1 MSRRPQVLVHHG
13 AVSCYIWIS
22 RAGDLSAVGH
32 EALDQRQLLLATL
45 PPFQLQTRL
54 ACGIGV
60 TMLVLFVVTLRYVN
74 VQLPRVDA
82 FIPIHAIT
90 TLINDLITAI
100 LLFSM
105 YSIERQRTL
114 LVLASGY
121 LFTSLIVIPWA
132 LTFPGLF
139 TPTGFLGP
147 GLQTTAW
154 LYTSWH
160 IGSPLILI
168 VAVLLKDSDSK
179 PSESRRSPV
188 AAVGL
193 SIAVAIATVCG
204 LTWITIAGERFL
216 PRIVLPDGI
225 HLNQSLASSLS
236 GLIMVLAGGALALLW
251 IKRRSVLDL
260 WLMVVCCAWLLETAT
275 ATLFVG
281 ARYQLGWY
289 AGRSF
294 GIAATFVVLL
304 VLLSETLLLYAN
316 LARSIMRQ
324 RNERH
329 ARQIAMDAMAASIA
343 HEIRQ
348 PLASIVLNGET
359 ALDCLTGATSN
370 LDEARD
376 ALRCVIDDSHR
387 ASAVISGIRSM
398 FQKGAHGQIL
408 MDVNELVRE
417 TLAMIDLDLRT
428 YGISVKTDLRDGVLQ
443 LSGDRGQLQQV
454 LLNLISNA
462 IEAMNSVTD
471 RARNLQV
478 RTNVVEGS
486 SDVVVTVEDSGTGLG
501 GEDKDRIFEP
511 FFTTKST
518 GTGVGLTICRVI
530 IESHGGS
537 LVAFANKPHGAIF
550 EVTLPS
556 GDL

>member
-1 MSRRPQVLVHHG
+1 MV
-13 AVSCYIWIS
+13 
-22 RAGDLSAVGH
+22 H

-45 PPFQLQTRL
+45 PPSRLQIRL
-54 ACGIGV
+54 AGGIV
-60 TMLVLFVVTLRYVN
+60 ATMLVLFVVTLRYVN
-74 VQLPRVDA
+74 VPLPRVDA

-90 TLINDLITAI
+90 TLINDLITAL
-100 LLFSM
+100 LLFSQ
-105 YSIERQRTL
+105 YSIARRRML

-121 LFTSLIVIPWA
+121 LFTSLMVIPWA

-139 TPTGFLGP
+139 APTGLLGP

-168 VAVLLKDSDSK
+168 VAVLLNNSDSK
-179 PSESRRSPV
+179 PGEPRRSPV
-188 AAVGL
+188 AAVSL
-193 SIAVAIATVCG
+193 SVAAATAAACG
-204 LTWITIAGERFL
+204 LTWITITGERFL
-216 PRIVLPDGI
+216 PEIVQPDGI
-225 HLNQSLASSLS
+225 HLNQTLASSLS
-236 GLIMVLAGGALALLW
+236 GLIMVLAGGALVLLW
-251 IKRRSVLDL
+251 IRRRSVLDL

-281 ARYQLGWY
+281 ARYELGWY

-304 VLLSETLLLYAN
+304 MLLSETLVLYAN
-316 LARSIMRQ
+316 LARSILRQ
-324 RNERH
+324 RNERD

-359 ALDCLTGATSN
+359 ALFCLTGATSN
-370 LDEARD
+370 LDVARD
-376 ALRCVIDDSHR
+376 ALRCVVDDSHR
-387 ASAVISGIRSM
+387 ASAVIKGIRSM
-398 FQKGAHGQIL
+398 FQKGAHGKIL
-408 MDVNELVRE
+408 LDINELVRD
-417 TLAMIDLDLRT
+417 TLKMVDLDLRT
-428 YGISVKTDLRDGVLQ
+428 YGILAETDLRNGAPQ
-443 LSGDRGQLQQV
+443 LLGDRGQLQQV
-454 LLNLISNA
+454 FLNLISNA
-462 IEAMNSVTD
+462 IEAMSPVTD

-478 RTNVVEGS
+478 RTRVVQGS

-511 FFTTKST
+511 FFTTKSA
-518 GTGVGLTICRVI
+518 GTGVGLTICQMI

-537 LVAFANKPHGAIF
+537 LVASANKPYGAIF

>member
-1 MSRRPQVLVHHG
+1 MASSH
-13 AVSCYIWIS
+13 ATWIS
-22 RAGDLSAVGH
+22 HARDISAVVH

-45 PPFQLQTRL
+45 PPSQLQTRL
-54 ACGIGV
+54 ACGIVV

-100 LLFSM
+100 LLFSQ
-105 YSIERQRTL
+105 YSIERRRTL

-139 TPTGFLGP
+139 APTGLLGP

-193 SIAVAIATVCG
+193 SIAVATATVCG

-251 IKRRSVLDL
+251 IRRRSVLDL

-281 ARYQLGWY
+281 ARYELGWY

-304 VLLSETLLLYAN
+304 VLLSETLVLYAN

-348 PLASIVLNGET
+348 PLGHHIQWRNGLALLKRQTPDLNEACCVFDDMSTT
-359 ALDCLTGATSN
+359 AA
-370 LDEARD
+370 A
-376 ALRCVIDDSHR
+376 
-387 ASAVISGIRSM
+387 
-398 FQKGAHGQIL
+398 
-408 MDVNELVRE
+408 
-417 TLAMIDLDLRT
+417 
-428 YGISVKTDLRDGVLQ
+428 
-443 LSGDRGQLQQV
+443 
-454 LLNLISNA
+454 
-462 IEAMNSVTD
+462 
-471 RARNLQV
+471 
-478 RTNVVEGS
+478 
-486 SDVVVTVEDSGTGLG
+486 
-501 GEDKDRIFEP
+501 
-511 FFTTKST
+511 
-518 GTGVGLTICRVI
+518 
-530 IESHGGS
+530 
-537 LVAFANKPHGAIF
+537 
-550 EVTLPS
+550 
-556 GDL
+556 

>member
-1 MSRRPQVLVHHG
+1 MASSH
-13 AVSCYIWIS
+13 ATWIS
-22 RAGDLSAVGH
+22 HARDISAVVDQ
-32 EALDQRQLLLATL
+32 ALDQRPLLLASL
-45 PPFQLQTRL
+45 PPSQLQTRL
-54 ACGIGV
+54 ACGIVV

-100 LLFSM
+100 LLFSQ
-105 YSIERQRTL
+105 YSIERRRTL

-139 TPTGFLGP
+139 TPAGLLGL

-160 IGSPLILI
+160 IASPLILI
-168 VAVLLKDSDSK
+168 VAVLLKVSDSK
-179 PSESRRSPV
+179 PSEPRRSPGT
-188 AAVGL
+188 AIGL
-193 SIAVAIATVCG
+193 SIAVATATVCG
-204 LTWITIAGERFL
+204 LTWITISGEWFL

-225 HLNQSLASSLS
+225 HLNQSIASSLS
-236 GLIMVLAGGALALLW
+236 GLIMALAGGALALLW
-251 IKRRSVLDL
+251 IRRRSVLDL
-260 WLMVVCCAWLLETAT
+260 WLMVVCCAWLLETVT

-281 ARYQLGWY
+281 AQFQLGWY

-294 GIAATFVVLL
+294 GIASTFVVLL
-304 VLLSETLLLYAN
+304 VLLSETLILYAS
-316 LARSIMRQ
+316 LAQSIIRQ
-324 RNERH
+324 RNESR

-348 PLASIVLNGET
+348 PLAAIALNSET
-359 ALDCLTGATSN
+359 ALFYVNGATPD
-370 LDEARD
+370 LDEVRA
-376 ALRCVIDDSHR
+376 ALRCVVDDSHR

-408 MDVNELVRE
+408 LDVNELIRE
-417 TLAMIDLDLRT
+417 TLTITDLDLRT
-428 YGISVKTDLRDGVLQ
+428 HGISVETDLRNGVPQ

-454 LLNLISNA
+454 FLNLILNA
-462 IEAMNSVTD
+462 IEAMSSVTD

-478 RTNVVEGS
+478 RTNVVQES

-501 GEDKDRIFEP
+501 GKDKERIFEP

-530 IESHGGS
+530 IESMAEAS
-537 LVAFANKPHGAIF
+537 
-550 EVTLPS
+550 
-556 GDL
+556 

>member
-1 MSRRPQVLVHHG
+1 M
-13 AVSCYIWIS
+13 
-22 RAGDLSAVGH
+22 GH

-45 PPFQLQTRL
+45 PPSQLQSRL
-54 ACGIGV
+54 ACGIVV

-82 FIPIHAIT
+82 FIPIHAVT

-100 LLFSM
+100 LLYSM
-105 YSIERQRTL
+105 YSIERRRTL

-139 TPTGFLGP
+139 APAGLLGP

-160 IGSPLILI
+160 IGSPLILL
-168 VAVLLKDSDSK
+168 VAVLLKDPDSK
-179 PSESRRSPV
+179 PSESWRSPLV
-188 AAVGL
+188 AIGL

-204 LTWITIAGERFL
+204 LTWITIAGEQFL
-216 PRIVLPDGI
+216 PRIVQPDGI
-225 HLNQSLASSLS
+225 RLNQVLASSLS
-236 GLIMVLAGGALALLW
+236 GLIMVLSGGALALLW
-251 IKRRSVLDL
+251 MRRRSVLDL

-281 ARYQLGWY
+281 ARYELGWY

-294 GIAATFVVLL
+294 GIAATFIVLL
-304 VLLSETLLLYAN
+304 VLLSETLILYAS
-316 LARSIMRQ
+316 LARSIARQ

-329 ARQIAMDAMAASIA
+329 ARKIAMDAMAASIV
-343 HEIRQ
+343 HEINQ
-348 PLASIVLNGET
+348 PLGAMIINAGTGLSLLKSTPPDLNEACT
-359 ALDCLTGATSN
+359 ALDDIVNDGRRMN
-370 LDEARD
+370 EI
-376 ALRCVIDDSHR
+376 VG
-387 ASAVISGIRSM
+387 GIRSM
-398 FQKGAHGQIL
+398 FKKGARGRL
-408 MDVNELVRE
+408 LLDVNELVRE
-417 TLAMIDLDLRT
+417 TLTMLDLDLRT
-428 YGISVKTDLRDGVLQ
+428 YGISVKTDLSNGIPQ

-454 LLNLISNA
+454 FLNLISNA
-462 IEAMNSVTD
+462 IEAMSSLTD

-478 RTNVVEGS
+478 RTNVVQGS

-537 LVAFANKPHGAIF
+537 LVALANRPYGAIL

-556 GDL
+556 DDL

>member
-1 MSRRPQVLVHHG
+1 MSGGPRSLFTMASSH
-13 AVSCYIWIS
+13 ATWIS
-22 RAGDLSAVGH
+22 HARDISAVVH
-32 EALDQRQLLLATL
+32 EALDQRQLLLASL
-45 PPFQLQTRL
+45 PPSQLQNRL
-54 ACGIGV
+54 ACGIVV

-90 TLINDLITAI
+90 TLINDLITAG
-100 LLFSM
+100 LLFFQ
-105 YSIERQRTL
+105 YSIERRRTL

-139 TPTGFLGP
+139 APTGLLGP

-154 LYTSWH
+154 LYVSWH

-179 PSESRRSPV
+179 PSESWRSPA

-193 SIAVAIATVCG
+193 SIAVATATVCG

-251 IKRRSVLDL
+251 IRRRSVLDL

-281 ARYQLGWY
+281 ARYELGWY

-304 VLLSETLLLYAN
+304 VLLSETLILYAN
-316 LARSIMRQ
+316 LARSIVRQ

-348 PLASIVLNGET
+348 PLASIALNGET
-359 ALDCLTGATSN
+359 ALHCLTGATSN

-376 ALRCVIDDSHR
+376 ALRCVVDDSHR

-408 MDVNELVRE
+408 LDVNELVRE
-417 TLAMIDLDLRT
+417 TLTMIDLDLRT
-428 YGISVKTDLRDGVLQ
+428 YGISVKADLRDGVLH

-454 LLNLISNA
+454 FLNLISNA

-478 RTNVVEGS
+478 RTNVVQES
-486 SDVVVTVEDSGTGLG
+486 SDVVVTVEDSGTGLE

-537 LVAFANKPHGAIF
+537 LKALANKPYGAIF

>member
-1 MSRRPQVLVHHG
+1 MASSHATYESVARGSL
-13 AVSCYIWIS
+13 
-22 RAGDLSAVGH
+22 AVGH

-45 PPFQLQTRL
+45 PPSQLQTRL
-54 ACGIGV
+54 ACGIVV

-105 YSIERQRTL
+105 YSIVRRRGL
-114 LVLASGY
+114 LVLASAY

-139 TPTGFLGP
+139 SPTGLLGP

-168 VAVLLKDSDSK
+168 VAVLLKDSDSEL
-179 PSESRRSPV
+179 SESRRSPV
-188 AAVGL
+188 AAVSL
-193 SIAVAIATVCG
+193 SVAFAIATVCG
-204 LTWITIAGERFL
+204 LTWVTIAGDRFL
-216 PRIVLPDGI
+216 PRIVQPDGI
-225 HLNQSLASSLS
+225 HLNQILASSLS
-236 GLIMVLAGGALALLW
+236 ALIMVLAGGALALLW

-281 ARYQLGWY
+281 ARFELGWY

-304 VLLSETLLLYAN
+304 VLLSETLVLYAS
-316 LARSIMRQ
+316 LARSIIRQ

-329 ARQIAMDAMAASIA
+329 ARKIAMDAMAASIV
-343 HEIRQ
+343 HEINQ
-348 PLASIVLNGET
+348 PLAAMIINAET
-359 ALDCLTGATSN
+359 GLSLLKGPAPDLI
-370 LDEARD
+370 EARS
-376 ALRCVIDDSHR
+376 VFDDIVNDGR
-387 ASAVISGIRSM
+387 RMNQIVVGIRSM
-398 FQKGAHGQIL
+398 FKKGAHGQIL
-408 MDVNELVRE
+408 LDVNELVRE

-428 YGISVKTDLRDGVLQ
+428 YGISVKTDLRNGVPQ
-443 LSGDRGQLQQV
+443 LLGDRGQLQQV
-454 LLNLISNA
+454 FLNLISNA
-462 IEAMNSVTD
+462 IEAMGPVTD

-478 RTNVVEGS
+478 CTNVVPES

-537 LVAFANKPHGAIF
+537 LVALANKPYGAIF

>member
-1 MSRRPQVLVHHG
+1 MLHG
-13 AVSCYIWIS
+13 LATRGIPV
-22 RAGDLSAVGH
+22 VVH
-32 EALDQRQLLLATL
+32 EALDQRPLLLASL
-45 PPFQLQTRL
+45 PPSRLQNRL
-54 ACGIGV
+54 ACGIVV

-100 LLFSM
+100 LLFSQ
-105 YSIERQRTL
+105 YSIERRRTL

-121 LFTSLIVIPWA
+121 LFTALIVIPWA

-139 TPTGFLGP
+139 APTGLLGP

-168 VAVLLKDSDSK
+168 VAVLLKDTESK
-179 PSESRRSPV
+179 QSESGRSPI
-188 AAVGL
+188 ATVGL
-193 SIAVAIATVCG
+193 SIAVATATVCAVVCG
-204 LTWITIAGERFL
+204 LTWITIAGERLL
-216 PRIVLPDGI
+216 PTIVLPDGI
-225 HLNQSLASSLS
+225 HLNQSVASSLS

-251 IKRRSVLDL
+251 IRRRSVLDL

-304 VLLSETLLLYAN
+304 VLLSETLILYAS

-348 PLASIVLNGET
+348 PLASIALNGET
-359 ALDCLTGATSN
+359 ALHCLTGATSD

-376 ALRCVIDDSHR
+376 ALRCVVDDSHR

-408 MDVNELVRE
+408 LDVNDLVRE
-417 TLAMIDLDLRT
+417 TLTMVDLDLRT
-428 YGISVKTDLRDGVLQ
+428 YGISVKTDLHNGVLQ

-454 LLNLISNA
+454 FLNLISNA

-478 RTNVVEGS
+478 RTDQKS
-486 SDVVVTVEDSGTGLG
+486 SHIVVTVEDSGTGLE

-530 IESHGGS
+530 
-537 LVAFANKPHGAIF
+537 
-550 EVTLPS
+550 
-556 GDL
+556 

>member
-1 MSRRPQVLVHHG
+1 MASSHATYGLV
-13 AVSCYIWIS
+13 
-22 RAGDLSAVGH
+22 AGDLSVVAQ
-32 EALDQRQLLLATL
+32 EPLDQRQLLLATL
-45 PPFQLQTRL
+45 PPSQLQTQL
-54 ACGIGV
+54 ACGIVV

-74 VQLPRVDA
+74 VQLPRIDA

-105 YSIERQRTL
+105 YSIVRRRAL

-139 TPTGFLGP
+139 SPTGLLGP

-168 VAVLLKDSDSK
+168 IAVLLKDSDNE
-179 PSESRRSPV
+179 PSESRLSAV
-188 AAVGL
+188 AAIGL
-193 SIAVAIATVCG
+193 SVAVAIATVCV
-204 LTWITIAGERFL
+204 LTWITIAGDRFL
-216 PRIVLPDGI
+216 PRIVQLDGI
-225 HLNQSLASSLS
+225 HLNQILASSLS
-236 GLIMVLAGGALALLW
+236 GLIMVLAGGALTLLW
-251 IKRRSVLDL
+251 TRRRSVLDL

-281 ARYQLGWY
+281 ARYELGWY

-304 VLLSETLLLYAN
+304 VLLSETLVLYAS
-316 LARSIMRQ
+316 LARSIIRQ

-329 ARQIAMDAMAASIA
+329 AQKIAMDAMAASIV
-343 HEIRQ
+343 HEINQ
-348 PLASIVLNGET
+348 PLGAMIINAETGLSLLKSPAPDLNEACSVFDDIVNDGRRMNEII
-359 ALDCLTGATSN
+359 G
-370 LDEARD
+370 
-376 ALRCVIDDSHR
+376 
-387 ASAVISGIRSM
+387 GIRSM
-398 FQKGAHGQIL
+398 FKKGAHGQML
-408 MDVNELVRE
+408 LDVNELIRE
-417 TLAMIDLDLRT
+417 TITMIDLDLRT
-428 YGISVKTDLRDGVLQ
+428 YGISVKTDLRNGVPQ
-443 LSGDRGQLQQV
+443 LLGDRGQLQQV
-454 LLNLISNA
+454 FLNLISNA
-462 IEAMNSVTD
+462 IEAMSSVTD

-478 RTNVVEGS
+478 RTNVVPKS
-486 SDVVVTVEDSGTGLG
+486 SDVVVTVEDSGPGLG
-501 GEDKDRIFEP
+501 SEDKNRIFEP

-518 GTGVGLTICRVI
+518 GTGVGLAICRVI

-537 LVAFANKPHGAIF
+537 LVALANKPYGAIF
-550 EVTLPS
+550 EVTLPN

>member
-1 MSRRPQVLVHHG
+1 MGFSTV
-13 AVSCYIWIS
+13 
-22 RAGDLSAVGH
+22 VG
-32 EALDQRQLLLATL
+32 EAIDQRQLLLATM
-45 PPFQLQTRL
+45 PPSRLQNRL
-54 ACGIGV
+54 ACGV
-60 TMLVLFVVTLRYVN
+60 VATMLILFVVTLRYVN
-74 VQLPRVDA
+74 VPLPRVDA

-100 LLFSM
+100 LLYCM
-105 YSIERQRTL
+105 YSIERRRTL

-121 LFTSLIVIPWA
+121 LFTSLVVIPWA

-139 TPTGFLGP
+139 APAGLLGP

-160 IGSPLILI
+160 IGSPLILVI
-168 VAVLLKDSDSK
+168 AVLLNDSDGKSG
-179 PSESRRSPV
+179 ESRRSPLV
-188 AAVGL
+188 AIGL
-193 SIAVAIATVCG
+193 SIAVAVATVCG
-204 LTWITIAGERFL
+204 LAWITIAGDQFL
-216 PRIVLPDGI
+216 PKIVQPDGI
-225 HLNQSLASSLS
+225 RLNQVLASSLS
-236 GLIMVLAGGALALLW
+236 GLIMVLSGGALALLW
-251 IKRRSVLDL
+251 IRRRSVLDL

-281 ARYQLGWY
+281 ARYELGWY

-304 VLLSETLLLYAN
+304 VLLFETLVLYAN
-316 LARSIMRQ
+316 LARSIVRQ

-348 PLASIVLNGET
+348 PLASIVLNGEA
-359 ALDCLTGATSN
+359 ALLCLTGATSN
-370 LDEARD
+370 LEVARD
-376 ALRCVIDDSHR
+376 ALRCVVDDGHR

-398 FQKGAHGQIL
+398 FQKGARGQIL
-408 MDVNELVRE
+408 LDVNDLVRE
-417 TLAMIDLDLRT
+417 TLTMVDIDLRT
-428 YGISVKTDLRDGVLQ
+428 CGISVKTDLRNGIPRL
-443 LSGDRGQLQQV
+443 LGDRGQLQQV
-454 LLNLISNA
+454 FLNLISNA
-462 IEAMNSVTD
+462 IEAMHSVTD

-478 RTNVVEGS
+478 RTSVLQES
-486 SDVVVTVEDSGTGLG
+486 SLVVVTVEDSGAGLG

-537 LVAFANKPHGAIF
+537 LVALANKPYGAVF
-550 EVTLPS
+550 EVTLP
-556 GDL
+556 GGER

>member
-1 MSRRPQVLVHHG
+1 MALSHPTWTGH
-13 AVSCYIWIS
+13 
-22 RAGDLSAVGH
+22 AGDIGVVH
-32 EALDQRQLLLATL
+32 ETLDQRQLLLATL
-45 PPFQLQTRL
+45 PPSQLQTRL
-54 ACGIGV
+54 ACGILV
-60 TMLVLFVVTLRYVN
+60 TMLVLFVVTVRYVN

-82 FIPIHAIT
+82 FIPIHAVT
-90 TLINDLITAI
+90 TFINDLITAI
-100 LLFSM
+100 LLYSM
-105 YSIERQRTL
+105 YSIARRRTL

-121 LFTSLIVIPWA
+121 LFTSLVVIPWS

-139 TPTGFLGP
+139 APTGLLGP

-168 VAVLLKDSDSK
+168 VAVLVKDSDSK
-179 PSESRRSPV
+179 PSESQRSPL
-188 AAVGL
+188 AAIGL
-193 SIAVAIATVCG
+193 SIVVATAAVCG
-204 LTWITIAGERFL
+204 LTWITIAGDRFL
-216 PRIVLPDGI
+216 PAIVQPDGI
-225 HLNQSLASSLS
+225 HLNQILASSLS

-251 IKRRSVLDL
+251 IRRRSVLDL

-304 VLLSETLLLYAN
+304 VLLSETLVLYAN

-324 RNERH
+324 RNERQ

-359 ALDCLTGATSN
+359 ALHCMTATTSN

-376 ALRCVIDDSHR
+376 ALRQLVDDSLR

-398 FQKGAHGQIL
+398 FQKGAHGQTL
-408 MDVNELVRE
+408 LDVNELVRE
-417 TLAMIDLDLRT
+417 TLTMVDLDLRT
-428 YGISVKTDLRDGVLQ
+428 YGISVKTDLYNGVLQ

-454 LLNLISNA
+454 FLNLISNA

-478 RTNVVEGS
+478 RTNIVQES
-486 SDVVVTVEDSGTGLG
+486 SDVVVTVEDSGTGLR
-501 GEDKDRIFEP
+501 GEDKGRIFEP

-530 IESHGGS
+530 IESHDGS
-537 LVAFANKPHGAIF
+537 LVVLPNKPYGAIF

-556 GDL
+556 GKP

>member
-1 MSRRPQVLVHHG
+1 
-13 AVSCYIWIS
+13 
-22 RAGDLSAVGH
+22 
-32 EALDQRQLLLATL
+32 
-45 PPFQLQTRL
+45 
-54 ACGIGV
+54 
-60 TMLVLFVVTLRYVN
+60 MLVLFVVTLRYVN

-105 YSIERQRTL
+105 YSIERRRTL

-139 TPTGFLGP
+139 APTGLLGP

-179 PSESRRSPV
+179 PSESRRSPL

-193 SIAVAIATVCG
+193 SIAVATAAVCG
-204 LTWITIAGERFL
+204 LTWITIAGDRFL
-216 PRIVLPDGI
+216 PAIVQPDGI
-225 HLNQSLASSLS
+225 HLNQILASSLS

-251 IKRRSVLDL
+251 IRRRSVLDL

-281 ARYQLGWY
+281 ARYELGWY

-304 VLLSETLLLYAN
+304 VLLSETLVLYAN

-359 ALDCLTGATSN
+359 ALHCLTGATSN

-376 ALRCVIDDSHR
+376 ALRCVVDDSHR

-408 MDVNELVRE
+408 LDVNELVRE
-417 TLAMIDLDLRT
+417 TLTMIDLDLRT

-454 LLNLISNA
+454 FLNLISNA

-478 RTNVVEGS
+478 RTNVVQES

-537 LVAFANKPHGAIF
+537 LVALANKPYGAIF

>member
-1 MSRRPQVLVHHG
+1 MASSH
-13 AVSCYIWIS
+13 ATWIS
-22 RAGDLSAVGH
+22 HARDISAVVH
-32 EALDQRQLLLATL
+32 EALDQRQLLLASL
-45 PPFQLQTRL
+45 PPSQLQNRL
-54 ACGIGV
+54 ACGIVV

-90 TLINDLITAI
+90 TLINDLITAG
-100 LLFSM
+100 LLFSQ
-105 YSIERQRTL
+105 YSIERRRTL

-139 TPTGFLGP
+139 APTGLLGP

-154 LYTSWH
+154 LYVFWH

-168 VAVLLKDSDSK
+168 VAVLLKESDSK
-179 PSESRRSPV
+179 PSESRRSPA

-193 SIAVAIATVCG
+193 SIAVATATVCG

-251 IKRRSVLDL
+251 IRRRSVLDL

-281 ARYQLGWY
+281 ARFELGWY

-304 VLLSETLLLYAN
+304 VLLSETLILYAN
-316 LARSIMRQ
+316 LARSIVRQ

-348 PLASIVLNGET
+348 PLASIALNGET
-359 ALDCLTGATSN
+359 ALDCLTGATPD

-376 ALRCVIDDSHR
+376 ALRCVVDDSHR

-408 MDVNELVRE
+408 LDVNELVQE
-417 TLAMIDLDLRT
+417 TLTMIDLDLRT
-428 YGISVKTDLRDGVLQ
+428 YGISVKADLRDGVLH

-454 LLNLISNA
+454 FLNLISNA

-478 RTNVVEGS
+478 RTDVVQES
-486 SDVVVTVEDSGTGLG
+486 SDVVVTVEDSGTGLE

-537 LVAFANKPHGAIF
+537 LKALANKPYGAIF

>member
-1 MSRRPQVLVHHG
+1 MASSHATYGLV
-13 AVSCYIWIS
+13 A
-22 RAGDLSAVGH
+22 RGDVSAVGH

-45 PPFQLQTRL
+45 PPSRLQIRL
-54 ACGIGV
+54 ACAIVV
-60 TMLVLFVVTLRYVN
+60 TMLVLFVVTLRHVN

-90 TLINDLITAI
+90 TLINDFITAI

-105 YSIERQRTL
+105 YSIVRRRAL

-139 TPTGFLGP
+139 SPAGLLGP

-193 SIAVAIATVCG
+193 SIAVATATVCG

-236 GLIMVLAGGALALLW
+236 GLIMVLSGCALALLW
-251 IKRRSVLDL
+251 IRRRSVLDL

-281 ARYQLGWY
+281 ARYELGWY

-304 VLLSETLLLYAN
+304 VLLSETLVLYAN

-329 ARQIAMDAMAASIA
+329 ARQVAMDAMAASIA

-348 PLASIVLNGET
+348 PLASIVLNGES
-359 ALDCLTGATSN
+359 ALDCLTGATSD
-370 LDEARD
+370 LDEARA
-376 ALRCVIDDSHR
+376 ALQCVVDDSHR

-398 FQKGAHGQIL
+398 FKKGAHGQIL
-408 MDVNELVRE
+408 LDVNELVRE
-417 TLAMIDLDLRT
+417 TLTMIDLDLRT
-428 YGISVKTDLRDGVLQ
+428 CGISVKTDLRDGIPQ

-454 LLNLISNA
+454 FLNLILNA
-462 IEAMNSVTD
+462 IEAMSSVID

-478 RTNVVEGS
+478 RTNFVQDS

-501 GEDKDRIFEP
+501 GEDQGRIFEP

-537 LVAFANKPHGAIF
+537 LVALANKPYGAIF

>member
-1 MSRRPQVLVHHG
+1 MV
-13 AVSCYIWIS
+13 
-22 RAGDLSAVGH
+22 H

-45 PPFQLQTRL
+45 PPSQLQTRL
-54 ACGIGV
+54 ACGIV
-60 TMLVLFVVTLRYVN
+60 VIMLVLFVVTLRYVN

-100 LLFSM
+100 LLYSM
-105 YSIERQRTL
+105 YSIERRRTL

-139 TPTGFLGP
+139 APTGLLGP

-168 VAVLLKDSDSK
+168 VAVLLKDSYSR
-179 PSESRRSPV
+179 PSESQRSPL
-188 AAVGL
+188 AAIGL
-193 SIAVAIATVCG
+193 SIAVSIAGVCG
-204 LTWITIAGERFL
+204 LTWITIAGDRFL
-216 PRIVLPDGI
+216 PGIVLPDGI
-225 HLNQSLASSLS
+225 RLNQILASSLS

-251 IKRRSVLDL
+251 IRRRSVLDL

-304 VLLSETLLLYAN
+304 VLLSETLVLYAN

-324 RNERH
+324 RNERQ

-359 ALDCLTGATSN
+359 ALHCLTGTTSN

-376 ALRCVIDDSHR
+376 ALRCVVDDSLR

-398 FQKGAHGQIL
+398 FQKGTRGQIL
-408 MDVNELVRE
+408 LDVNELVRE
-417 TLAMIDLDLRT
+417 TLTMVDLDLRT
-428 YGISVKTDLRDGVLQ
+428 YGISVKTDLCNGVLQ

-454 LLNLISNA
+454 FLNLISNA

-478 RTNVVEGS
+478 RTNIVQES

-501 GEDKDRIFEP
+501 GKDRDRIFEP

-537 LVAFANKPHGAIF
+537 LVALPNKPYGAIF

-556 GDL
+556 GHL

>member
-1 MSRRPQVLVHHG
+1 M
-13 AVSCYIWIS
+13 WIS
-22 RAGDLSAVGH
+22 RVGDLSAVGH

-45 PPFQLQTRL
+45 PPSQLQSRL
-54 ACGIGV
+54 ACGIVV

-74 VQLPRVDA
+74 VQLPRVEA
-82 FIPIHAIT
+82 FITIHAIT
-90 TLINDLITAI
+90 TLINDLITAM

-105 YSIERQRTL
+105 YSIVRRRVL
-114 LVLASGY
+114 LVIAGGY
-121 LFTSLIVIPWA
+121 LFTSLMVIPWA

-139 TPTGFLGP
+139 SPTGLLGP

-168 VAVLLKDSDSK
+168 VAVLLKDSDSE

-193 SIAVAIATVCG
+193 SIAIATATVCG

-216 PRIVLPDGI
+216 PEIVQPDGI
-225 HLNQSLASSLS
+225 HLNQGLASSLS

-251 IKRRSVLDL
+251 IRRRSVLDL

-304 VLLSETLLLYAN
+304 VLLSETLVLYAS
-316 LARSIMRQ
+316 LARSIIGQ

-329 ARQIAMDAMAASIA
+329 AQKIAIDAMAASIV
-343 HEIRQ
+343 HEINQ
-348 PLASIVLNGET
+348 PLGAMILNAEAGLSILKSTTPDLN
-359 ALDCLTGATSN
+359 
-370 LDEARD
+370 EA
-376 ALRCVIDDSHR
+376 CSVFDDIVNNGR
-387 ASAVISGIRSM
+387 RMNEIVGGIRSM
-398 FQKGAHGQIL
+398 FKKGAHGQIL
-408 MDVNELVRE
+408 LDINELVRE
-417 TLAMIDLDLRT
+417 TITMIDLDLRT
-428 YGISVKTDLRDGVLQ
+428 YGISVKTDLCNGVPQ
-443 LSGDRGQLQQV
+443 LLGDRGQLQQV
-454 LLNLISNA
+454 FLNLILNA
-462 IEAMNSVTD
+462 IEAMISVTD

-478 RTNVVEGS
+478 RTNVVPES

-501 GEDKDRIFEP
+501 AEDKNRIFEP

-537 LVAFANKPHGAIF
+537 LVALANKPYGAIF

>member
-1 MSRRPQVLVHHG
+1 MSGRPLFTTASSH
-13 AVSCYIWIS
+13 ATWIS
-22 RAGDLSAVGH
+22 HAGDISAVVH
-32 EALDQRQLLLATL
+32 EALDQRQLLLASL
-45 PPFQLQTRL
+45 PPSQLQTRL
-54 ACGIGV
+54 ACGIVV

-121 LFTSLIVIPWA
+121 LFTSLVVIPWA

-139 TPTGFLGP
+139 APTGLLGP

-179 PSESRRSPV
+179 PSESQRSAL
-188 AAVGL
+188 AAIGL
-193 SIAVAIATVCG
+193 SIAVATAAVCG
-204 LTWITIAGERFL
+204 LTWITIAGDRFL
-216 PRIVLPDGI
+216 PAIVQPDGI
-225 HLNQSLASSLS
+225 HLNQTLASSLS

-251 IKRRSVLDL
+251 IRRRSVLDL

-304 VLLSETLLLYAN
+304 VLLSETLVLYAN
-316 LARSIMRQ
+316 LARSILRQ
-324 RNERH
+324 RNERQ

-359 ALDCLTGATSN
+359 ALLCLTGATSD
-370 LDEARD
+370 LDVARD
-376 ALRCVIDDSHR
+376 ALRSVVDDSHR
-387 ASAVISGIRSM
+387 ASAVITGIRSM
-398 FQKGAHGQIL
+398 FQKGTHGQIL
-408 MDVNELVRE
+408 LDVNEVVRE
-417 TLAMIDLDLRT
+417 TLTMVDLDLRT
-428 YGISVKTDLRDGVLQ
+428 YGVSVKTDLRDGVLQ

-454 LLNLISNA
+454 FLNLISNA

-478 RTNVVEGS
+478 RTNVVRGFFRC
-486 SDVVVTVEDSGTGLG
+486 SGYCGRLWYGIG
-501 GEDKDRIFEP
+501 G
-511 FFTTKST
+511 
-518 GTGVGLTICRVI
+518 
-530 IESHGGS
+530 
-537 LVAFANKPHGAIF
+537 
-550 EVTLPS
+550 
-556 GDL
+556 